1 MPLHVASQYQSIFR
15 RLGLDGELIF
25 SHPLIKPWR
34 TLEDRENCT
43 LDTTRH
49 DGRPIRLHIK
59 RYQPVRRRAT
69 PADYEVAGFQLLQ
82 AAGIPVAPLVGWG
95 SLADG
100 RSFIVTED
108 LAGHR
113 PADKLVESGA
123 PFDRLLEPT
132 ADLTA
137 QLHRAGLHHRDLYLC
152 HFFAKLESDRTDLKL
167 IDVAR
172 VKRLPSLFTR
182 QRWIVKDLAQLWY
195 STLKLPIT
203 DAQRDD
209 WLTRYAHRTE
219 AKSID
224 PLRRAIERKV
234 ARISKHDHRLN
245 RVQPGRNISIP
256 Q

>member
-15 RLGLDGELIF
+15 RIGLDGELIF

-34 TLEDRENCT
+34 TLADRENCT
-43 LDTTRH
+43 LDTTRD

-59 RYQPVRRRAT
+59 RYQPARRRTT
-69 PADYEVAGFQLLQ
+69 PADDEVEGFRLLE
-82 AAGIPVAPLVGWG
+82 AEGIPVAPLVGWG

-100 RSFIVTED
+100 RSFILTED
-108 LAGHR
+108 LAGYR
-113 PADKLVESGA
+113 PADKLVESGT
-123 PFDRLLEPT
+123 PFDRFLELT

-152 HFFAKLESDRTDLKL
+152 HFFAKLDSNRADLKL

-203 DAQRDD
+203 DALREA
-209 WLTRYAHRTE
+209 WLRRYADR
-219 AKSID
+219 ANARDID
-224 PLRRAIERKV
+224 SLRRAIEHKV
-234 ARISKHDHRLN
+234 ARIARHDQR
-245 RVQPGRNISIP
+245 
-256 Q
+256 